1 LRGFKYGS
9 SSCRQRGKSWVD
21 KYLTNGITLTILC
34 NIMNYAVITAKIDPQ
49 DKREAQLIAE
59 ELGLS
64 LSAVVKAM
72 LKQFV
77 RSKRLEV
84 GVRSE
89 IPNEYLQSVMKQAR
103 KNREAGKGSP
113 VFDNIED
120 NLKWLEKQGI

>member
-1 LRGFKYGS
+1 MS
-9 SSCRQRGKSWVD
+9 
-21 KYLTNGITLTILC
+21 
-34 NIMNYAVITAKIDPQ
+34 YAVITTKIDPQ
-49 DKREAQLIAE
+49 VKREAQETAE
-59 ELGLS
+59 ELGLT

-89 IPNEYLQSVMKQAR
+89 IPNEYLQSVMRQAR

-113 VFDNIED
+113 IFDNIKD

>member
-1 LRGFKYGS
+1 
-9 SSCRQRGKSWVD
+9 
-21 KYLTNGITLTILC
+21 
-34 NIMNYAVITAKIDPQ
+34 MNHAVITTKIDPQ

-84 GVRSE
+84 GIRSE
-89 IPNEYLQSVMKQAR
+89 IPNEYLQSVMRQAR

-113 VFDNIED
+113 IFDNIED